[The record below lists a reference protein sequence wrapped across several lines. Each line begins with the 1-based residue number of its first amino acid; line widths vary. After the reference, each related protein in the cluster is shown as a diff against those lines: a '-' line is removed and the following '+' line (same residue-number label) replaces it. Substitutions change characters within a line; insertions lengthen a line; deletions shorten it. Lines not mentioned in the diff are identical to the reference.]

1 MKFRILFLTLS
12 FLEGAELFT
21 PEHISQYLNEKNP
34 FFSTLYNRE
43 RVAKE
48 KIEYFESAFDTKIT
62 GKYDNKEYP
71 ATTGDYHEIFLKKKI
86 ESGIELFTG
95 YRNAEGTQEYNNI
108 KTGKDGEAMIG
119 VKLPIFEL
127 VNGTNSYKT
136 ALEVAKIEHRR
147 DIHGSKNSFRIFYLE
162 VLKSYYTMLYN
173 KMVLDFEKQLLVKAQ
188 NRKSFIEKRVSSG
201 LLPQLSLL
209 EAKQQIINREQRF
222 FVATAS
228 FKNSLVSF
236 VKYLGITKEKFQYR
250 YFLEDSLKI
259 EFKEFNFDEVLRTAK
274 SNRPD
279 IKMLELEKEKIYL
292 EKIDVNRL
300 KYPNMNLTLYGVHD
314 LKYGNGFKFS
324 FDMEFPFERSK
335 YNSKVGEYLQSLRNI
350 DELVERKTFEIT
362 TALRNLMNSL
372 EILRKNIENAEEE
385 VSLVQKLE
393 NAENRKYV
401 LGSSSLFI
409 LNQREIYTLDIKKKV
424 LQYKLNYLLL
434 REELNSQMGI

>member
-1 MKFRILFLTLS
+1 
-12 FLEGAELFT
+12 
-21 PEHISQYLNEKNP
+21 
-34 FFSTLYNRE
+34 
-43 RVAKE
+43 
-48 KIEYFESAFDTKIT
+48 
-62 GKYDNKEYP
+62 
-71 ATTGDYHEIFLKKKI
+71 
-86 ESGIELFTG
+86 
-95 YRNAEGTQEYNNI
+95 
-108 KTGKDGEAMIG
+108 
-119 VKLPIFEL
+119 
-127 VNGTNSYKT
+127 
-136 ALEVAKIEHRR
+136 
-147 DIHGSKNSFRIFYLE
+147 
-162 VLKSYYTMLYN
+162 
-173 KMVLDFEKQLLVKAQ
+173 
-188 NRKSFIEKRVSSG
+188 
-201 LLPQLSLL
+201 
-209 EAKQQIINREQRF
+209 
-222 FVATAS
+222 
-228 FKNSLVSF
+228 
-236 VKYLGITKEKFQYR
+236 
-250 YFLEDSLKI
+250 
-259 EFKEFNFDEVLRTAK
+259 
-274 SNRPD
+274 
-279 IKMLELEKEKIYL
+279 MLELEKEKIYL